1 MDMAMK
7 LNGFGPA
14 GFNIRKGYGIKG
26 RVHRGSISESDPPK
40 LFDRFNKSDDVFEGC
55 KIDVV
60 GRCQQQTFRP

>member
-26 RVHRGSISESDPPK
+26 RVHSGRIS
-40 LFDRFNKSDDVFEGC
+40 N
-55 KIDVV
+55 
-60 GRCQQQTFRP
+60 